1 MLEYR
6 NCRDVSQ
13 PLSQDH
19 VVRVERTSFYPK
31 EVECAD
37 DAPAKP
43 HGQAV
48 HGVEAQFDRAHT
60 ETRPLFYGVV
70 EGSIDDRFTR
80 IEAINAGDQIV
91 REFDECGNQ
100 KRLSS
105 HTHNRPSIELWKST

>member
-37 DAPAKP
+37 DAPAKRM
-43 HGQAV
+43 GRQY
-48 HGVEAQFDRAHT
+48 T
-60 ETRPLFYGVV
+60 ELKPSSTARTLKRGHCSTASLRVR
-70 EGSIDDRFTR
+70 SMIDSP
-80 IEAINAGDQIV
+80 N
-91 REFDECGNQ
+91 
-100 KRLSS
+100 
-105 HTHNRPSIELWKST
+105 